1 MLDRKALAAAAAAF
15 CAVPVLGVPRA
26 TAAPAV
32 PAAAPAAGAAAPA
45 RAEHGAL
52 IGQIRIKR
60 MHLKADVREGVGQA
74 VLRRAVGHYPGT
86 GVPTRDG
93 NTVLLGHRTTW
104 LHPFNKL
111 DLMRRG
117 DRIVLRWGRRTYV
130 YKVRTKRVIKPRD
143 RRALEPV
150 PFKRRSA
157 PDGRYI
163 TLVTCTPKGSD
174 RRRLVVVGKLQP
186 RR

>member
-1 MLDRKALAAAAAAF
+1 MLDRRSLGAAAVAAF
-15 CAVPVLGVPRA
+15 CCAPVLSVPQA
-26 TAAPAV
+26 Q
-32 PAAAPAAGAAAPA
+32 AAPAAVSARPKTGA
-45 RAEHGAL
+45 R

-60 MHLKADVREGVGQA
+60 MHLKADVRQGVGQA

-86 GVPTRDG
+86 GLPGRDG

-111 DLMRRG
+111 DRMRRG
-117 DRIVLRWGRRTYV
+117 DRIVLRIGRKTYV
-130 YKVRTKRVIKPRD
+130 YRVRTKRVIKPRD

-157 PDGRYI
+157 PNGQYV
-163 TLVTCTPKGSD
+163 TLITCTPKGSD

-186 RR
+186 KR

>member
-1 MLDRKALAAAAAAF
+1 MLDRRSLGAAAVAAF
-15 CAVPVLGVPRA
+15 CCAPVLSVPPA
-26 TAAPAV
+26 QAAPAV
-32 PAAAPAAGAAAPA
+32 VSARPKTGA
-45 RAEHGAL
+45 R

-60 MHLKADVREGVGQA
+60 MHLKADVRQGVGQA

-86 GVPTRDG
+86 GLPGRDG

-111 DLMRRG
+111 DRMRRG
-117 DRIVLRWGRRTYV
+117 DRIVLRIGRKTYV
-130 YKVRTKRVIKPRD
+130 YRVRTKRVIKPRD

-157 PDGRYI
+157 PNGQYV
-163 TLVTCTPKGSD
+163 TLITCTPKGSD

-186 RR
+186 KR

>member
-1 MLDRKALAAAAAAF
+1 MLNRKSLGAAAVAAVC
-15 CAVPVLGVPRA
+15 CAPVLSVPQA
-26 TAAPAV
+26 QAAPAV
-32 PAAAPAAGAAAPA
+32 VSARPKTGA
-45 RAEHGAL
+45 R

-60 MHLKADVREGVGQA
+60 MHLKADVRQGVGQA
-74 VLRRAVGHYPGT
+74 VLRRAVGHYLGT
-86 GVPTRDG
+86 GLPGRDG

-111 DLMRRG
+111 DRMRRG
-117 DRIVLRWGRRTYV
+117 DRIVLRVGRKTYV
-130 YKVRTKRVIKPRD
+130 YRVSVKRVIKPRD

-157 PDGRYI
+157 PNGQYV
-163 TLVTCTPKGSD
+163 TLITCTPKGSD

-186 RR
+186 KR